1 MKPVG
6 EPVGPALSDDSRVAY
21 LFQQKGTDV
30 LGVALDPEG
39 ASLPRDDGTSW
50 TQQQCF
56 RLGVHEPLPFE
67 ADPEPILRGIQSR
80 GYFTWRAG
88 HPCPF
93 GTSQ

>member
-1 MKPVG
+1 MK
-6 EPVGPALSDDSRVAY
+6 PVGPALSDDSRVAY
-21 LFQQKGTDV
+21 LFKQTGTDL

-39 ASLPRDDGTSW
+39 ASLPRDDGAAW
-50 TQQQCF
+50 TQQQRF

-88 HPCPF
+88 HPRPF

>member
-1 MKPVG
+1 LVVKPL
-6 EPVGPALSDDSRVAY
+6 GPALSSDSRVAY
-21 LFQQKGTDV
+21 LFCQEGTDV

-39 ASLPRDDGTSW
+39 SQLPREDGATW
-50 TQQQCF
+50 IRREHF
-56 RLGVHEPLPFE
+56 WLGVHEPLPFE